1 MRNCSLFSINAHA
14 FQNIHQDLKHLD
26 LSDNHLSVLPDALKD
41 LDKIESLDIS
51 ENNIADQFFTEDVLR
66 TIGSTLTKL
75 TFGSSPEIA
84 VWPHTLKH
92 LQSLQELNVT
102 RADIQFLPEE
112 AFHGFE
118 GTLLKL
124 TIEHTLLRSVP
135 LAVARLRYLKSFD
148 FNHNVYIGDYGV
160 NVPIIPGL
168 MPYLSNISLQDDRL
182 TAFPQIMKAFQKLKT
197 VEMSL
202 NDLKFVSDI
211 AANFV
216 SQIQHLSM
224 RNSNITRVPAA
235 LEDIKALITLDL
247 SDNKIHSID
256 RKDIQI
262 LPHIKDLNFNNNPI
276 LYISDGAFDKN
287 YQLEVLELRNTSLTK
302 VPCALESL
310 LENISRRG
318 QRRNF
323 GFTIDLR
330 DDKIE
335 CTCELKWLDDLITP
349 YLRNHTMSKLNILG
363 ECDTII
369 SSIQDYMNKANG
381 VKTCPS
387 TGRCAWLK
395 EI

>member
-1 MRNCSLFSINAHA
+1 M
-14 FQNIHQDLKHLD
+14 HLD

-51 ENNIADQFFTEDVLR
+51 ENSIDDADFTEDVLR
-66 TIGSTLTKL
+66 TIGSTLKKL

-168 MPYLSNISLQDDRL
+168 MPFLSNISLQDDRL

-302 VPCALESL
+302 VPCALESP
-310 LENISRRG
+310 
-318 QRRNF
+318 
-323 GFTIDLR
+323 LR
-330 DDKIE
+330 KHR
-335 CTCELKWLDDLITP
+335 TP
-349 YLRNHTMSKLNILG
+349 RA
-363 ECDTII
+363 E
-369 SSIQDYMNKANG
+369 
-381 VKTCPS
+381 
-387 TGRCAWLK
+387 K
-395 EI
+395 EFWVHH